1 VNGENLVK
9 VSLRNKN
16 NNSETLSQIDR
27 VGTERKLKGG

>member
-1 VNGENLVK
+1 MK
-9 VSLRNKN
+9 VRLRDKN